1 MDLSNPVM
9 CGHSFGGA
17 TTLMAL
23 ATEPK
28 FKTGIVLD
36 GWLFPIRDEIEL
48 PSKVKQK
55 PILFVNT
62 ESFLNEENL
71 KKMETFS
78 NSSVADET
86 EVDVVQRTC
95 LYIQGSVHQNH
106 IDAPFVL
113 KVCIRGKLLL
123 ESWGTTFLPD

>member
-1 MDLSNPVM
+1 MGEQLHNNFYQEKEKDPFLSGFKDTMDLSNPVM

-28 FKTGIVLD
+28 FKLGIVLD
-36 GWLFPIRDEIEL
+36 GWLFPIRDEMEL

-78 NSSVADET
+78 NSSVTAET
-86 EVDVVQRTC
+86 EEVDVQRTC
-95 LYIQGSVHQNH
+95 L
-106 IDAPFVL
+106 
-113 KVCIRGKLLL
+113 
-123 ESWGTTFLPD
+123 